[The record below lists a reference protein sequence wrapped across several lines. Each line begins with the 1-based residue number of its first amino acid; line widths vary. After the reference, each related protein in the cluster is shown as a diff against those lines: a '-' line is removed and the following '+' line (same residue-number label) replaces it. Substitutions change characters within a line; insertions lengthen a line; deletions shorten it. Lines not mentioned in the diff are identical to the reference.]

1 MAAQILVK
9 DLQKNYRVP
18 EREEGLRATIRTL
31 FRRRYREVTA
41 VNDINFTIQ
50 PGEVV
55 GFIGPNGAGKTTTLK
70 ILSGLLYP
78 TAGEVCVAGFI
89 PWQRETE
96 FLRCISMVMTNKNQL
111 NWENTAM
118 DSFRV
123 LAEIYRV
130 PSPQFQE
137 TLAELTAL
145 LDMGDLL
152 PQLLRNLSLGQR
164 MKCELVAALLH
175 RPQILFLDEPT
186 LGLDISMQLNLR
198 HFLAEYNQRHGATV
212 IITSH
217 YMADVTALCSRVILI
232 DKGQL
237 LYDGDLSQLAT
248 RIAPFKLV
256 KVTTSLEDNMTQR
269 STLLASLAPIA
280 TVLGENGGHQLT
292 LRVPKEKAAQAI
304 TCLLTQLPVID
315 ISVEDPPIEA
325 VIDQVYR
332 EGISP

>member
-1 MAAQILVK
+1 
-9 DLQKNYRVP
+9 
-18 EREEGLRATIRTL
+18 
-31 FRRRYREVTA
+31 
-41 VNDINFTIQ
+41 
-50 PGEVV
+50 
-55 GFIGPNGAGKTTTLK
+55 
-70 ILSGLLYP
+70 
-78 TAGEVCVAGFI
+78 VAGFI

-130 PSPQFQE
+130 PPRQFQE

-145 LDMGDLL
+145 LDMTELL
-152 PQLLRNLSLGQR
+152 PQMVRNLSLGQR

-237 LYDGDLSQLAT
+237 LYDGDLNQLAT

-256 KVTTSLEDNMTQR
+256 KVTTGLEDDMTQR

-280 TVLGENGGHQLT
+280 TVLGENGGRQLT

-332 EGISP
+332 QGISP

>member
-130 PSPQFQE
+130 PPRQFQE

-145 LDMGDLL
+145 LDMTELL
-152 PQLLRNLSLGQR
+152 PQMVRNLSLGQR

-175 RPQILFLDEPT
+175 CPQILFLDEPT

-237 LYDGDLSQLAT
+237 LYDGDLNQLAT

-256 KVTTSLEDNMTQR
+256 KVTTGLEDDMTQR

-280 TVLGENGGHQLT
+280 TVLGENGRQLT

-332 EGISP
+332 QGISP

>member
-89 PWQRETE
+89 PWQREIE

-130 PSPQFQE
+130 PPRQFQE
-137 TLAELTAL
+137 TLADLTAL
-145 LDMGDLL
+145 LDMTELL
-152 PQLLRNLSLGQR
+152 PQMVRNLSLGQR

-175 RPQILFLDEPT
+175 CPQILFLDEPT

-237 LYDGDLSQLAT
+237 LYDGDLNQLAT

-256 KVTTSLEDNMTQR
+256 KVTTGLEDDMTQR

-280 TVLGENGGHQLT
+280 TVLGENGRQLT

-332 EGISP
+332 QGISP

>member
-9 DLQKNYRVP
+9 DLQKTYRVP
-18 EREEGLRATIRTL
+18 EREEGLAATVRNL
-31 FRRRYREVTA
+31 FRRRYREVAA
-41 VNDINFTIQ
+41 VNNINFTIQ

-130 PSPQFQE
+130 PPRQFQE

-145 LDMGDLL
+145 LDMTELL
-152 PQLLRNLSLGQR
+152 PQMVRNLSLGQR

-175 RPQILFLDEPT
+175 CPQILFLDEPT

-237 LYDGDLSQLAT
+237 LYDGDLNQLAT

-256 KVTTSLEDNMTQR
+256 KVTTGLEDDMTQR

-280 TVLGENGGHQLT
+280 TVLGENGRQLT

-332 EGISP
+332 QGISP

>member
-1 MAAQILVK
+1 MTPQILVK
-9 DLQKNYRVP
+9 ALQKVYRVP
-18 EREEGLRATIRTL
+18 EREEGLGATIRSL

-41 VNDINFTIQ
+41 VNDISFTIE

-78 TAGEVCVAGFI
+78 TKGEVSVAGFT
-89 PWQRETE
+89 PWQRDNN
-96 FLRCISMVMTNKNQL
+96 FLRRISMVMTNKNQL

-130 PSPQFQE
+130 PPRHFQE
-137 TLAELTAL
+137 TLEELTAL

-152 PQLLRNLSLGQR
+152 PKMVRNLSLGQR

-175 RPQILFLDEPT
+175 RPQILLLDEPT
-186 LGLDISMQLNLR
+186 LGLDVSMQLNLR
-198 HFLAEYNQRHGATV
+198 HFLAEYNQRHGATM

-237 LYDGDLSQLAT
+237 LYDGDLSQLAA

-256 KVTTSLEDNMTQR
+256 KITTGLEDDMTPW
-269 STLLASLAPIA
+269 STLLAPLAPTA
-280 TVLGENGGHQLT
+280 TVLAENGRHLT
-292 LRVPKEKAAQAI
+292 LRVQKEKAAQAI

-315 ISVEDPPIEA
+315 VSVEDPPIEA

-332 EGISP
+332 EGISI

>member
-9 DLQKNYRVP
+9 DLQKTYRVP
-18 EREEGLRATIRTL
+18 ERKEGLAATVRNL
-31 FRRRYREVTA
+31 FRRRYREVAA
-41 VNDINFTIQ
+41 VNNINFAIE

-130 PSPQFQE
+130 PPRQFQE

-145 LDMGDLL
+145 LDMTELL
-152 PQLLRNLSLGQR
+152 PQMVRNLSLGQR

-198 HFLAEYNQRHGATV
+198 HFLAEYNQRHVATV